1 MNRLAL
7 DIGKARIGIAISH
20 TFLASNLETLYC
32 KTWTKDTN
40 YIADIC
46 KREQIAEV
54 IVGLP
59 LNMNGTESEMC
70 IYAKKFCE
78 MLKTKIDAKIIF
90 VDERLSSVSAEEIM
104 HNSGVK
110 TSKKKGLIDQI
121 AAVVILQTYLDSH
134 KESLIWVKMKK
145 KK

>member
-20 TFLASNLETLYC
+20 SWLASNYQTLYT

-40 YIADIC
+40 
-46 KREQIAEV
+46 QIAEIVKKEAIDEV

-59 LNMNGTESEMC
+59 LNMDGTESEMC
-70 IYAKKFCE
+70 VYAKKFCE
-78 MLKTKIDAKIIF
+78 MLKSKILAKIIF
-90 VDERLSSVSAEEIM
+90 VDERLSSISAEEIM
-104 HNSGVK
+104 HSSNVK

-121 AAVVILQTYLDSH
+121 AATVILQTYLDNQ
-134 KESLIWVKMKK
+134 KEL
-145 KK
+145 